1 MTCIHSLEEYRLI
14 SNEEYFARF
23 GEIEAALEEIRIE
36 WDKETPGQKQEE
48 IKKLEEKVKGYP
60 DWMKIHLLSFCM
72 KAGNDKE
79 TARRLLDVV
88 LNADYAQVGEYNKLS
103 HYWQISTAIFENK
116 QLESFEAEFRLAR
129 LYKEL
134 FQSFAAVL
142 GAKGRKYIP
151 AAERNKNLVFVFSSQ
166 VLGMLHAPTKTLL
179 DRCYVLQKYMRKR
192 VLIVNTAMQIPRKGA
207 APFFE
212 MKDSVYNAEYL
223 TKTELEY
230 KGEHFAFLQC
240 EDDMPN
246 LDTIVS
252 LAKLVVTQKP
262 EFLLNIGGSDICA
275 DICGLFVPEITVS
288 TVFSKL
294 PFSCG
299 EYQIVDKEL
308 TEEDV
313 AILRK
318 LEVKKENVKRTLF
331 TFSFKEQEHHFTKEQ
346 LGFREEQFVL
356 LIVGWRLDEEIS
368 DEFLQMLDS
377 VCRKDARIVAAF
389 MGKYQNYEESIKRY
403 PLLAA
408 NSRCLGAQEDAL
420 AVTECMDLYVNPKRN
435 GGGSSVAEALYKGLP
450 AVTLPVGDVSA
461 AAGESFR
468 VADYGEMA
476 ETILHFASDEDYYER
491 MSRLAEERAE
501 QLMDSK
507 NSFCGVI
514 DELEQDMN

>member
-1 MTCIHSLEEYRLI
+1 
-14 SNEEYFARF
+14 
-23 GEIEAALEEIRIE
+23 
-36 WDKETPGQKQEE
+36 
-48 IKKLEEKVKGYP
+48 
-60 DWMKIHLLSFCM
+60 
-72 KAGNDKE
+72 
-79 TARRLLDVV
+79 
-88 LNADYAQVGEYNKLS
+88 
-103 HYWQISTAIFENK
+103 
-116 QLESFEAEFRLAR
+116 
-129 LYKEL
+129 
-134 FQSFAAVL
+134 
-142 GAKGRKYIP
+142 
-151 AAERNKNLVFVFSSQ
+151 
-166 VLGMLHAPTKTLL
+166 
-179 DRCYVLQKYMRKR
+179 
-192 VLIVNTAMQIPRKGA
+192 
-207 APFFE
+207 

-313 AILRK
+313 AILRE

-389 MGKYQNYEESIKRY
+389 MGKYQTMKR
-403 PLLAA
+403 
-408 NSRCLGAQEDAL
+408 
-420 AVTECMDLYVNPKRN
+420 V
-435 GGGSSVAEALYKGLP
+435 
-450 AVTLPVGDVSA
+450 
-461 AAGESFR
+461 
-468 VADYGEMA
+468 
-476 ETILHFASDEDYYER
+476 
-491 MSRLAEERAE
+491 
-501 QLMDSK
+501 
-507 NSFCGVI
+507 
-514 DELEQDMN
+514 

>member
-1 MTCIHSLEEYRLI
+1 M
-14 SNEEYFARF
+14 
-23 GEIEAALEEIRIE
+23 
-36 WDKETPGQKQEE
+36 GQRDTWAKAGRNQKVRRE
-48 IKKLEEKVKGYP
+48 VKGYP

-142 GAKGRKYIP
+142 GAKGRSIFQRQNEIKILYLYFLPSTWDASCADKNTSGPVLCFTEIYEKACSDRKYC
-151 AAERNKNLVFVFSSQ
+151 
-166 VLGMLHAPTKTLL
+166 HADSKK
-179 DRCYVLQKYMRKR
+179 RC
-192 VLIVNTAMQIPRKGA
+192 GA
-207 APFFE
+207 FFE

-313 AILRK
+313 AILRE

-389 MGKYQNYEESIKRY
+389 MGKYQNYEESIKKY